1 MTEFIQTLVEYKWLL
16 LIGFFV
22 ILTIDNYFFG

>member
-1 MTEFIQTLVEYKWLL
+1 MTEFIQTLDEYKWLL

>member
-1 MTEFIQTLVEYKWLL
+1 MTEFIQMLVKYKWLL

-22 ILTIDNYFFG
+22 ILTIDNYFYG